1 MEKKEIGI
9 LKNTSIKNFDVWNS
23 IKKEIN
29 TKNQKIFFHERE
41 IWFCKLGQN
50 VGFEQ
55 NGKGKYFLRPVLILK
70 KFNKYIFVG
79 LPMTSVKK
87 DKMFYFNLNNNLG
100 SIILSQIRLIDSKRL
115 FYKKS
120 KITEKDFSKIKE
132 KLKELIL

>member
-50 VGFEQ
+50 IGFEQ